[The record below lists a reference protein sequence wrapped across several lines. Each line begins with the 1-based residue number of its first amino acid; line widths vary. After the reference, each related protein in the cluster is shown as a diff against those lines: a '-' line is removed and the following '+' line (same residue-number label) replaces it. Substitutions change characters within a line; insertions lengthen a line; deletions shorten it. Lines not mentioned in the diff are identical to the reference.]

1 MILKIVMTFGAIVFF
16 VAFVAFIW
24 GLLFG
29 PSIFERRDI
38 D

>member
-1 MILKIVMTFGAIVFF
+1 MILKILMTLGAVVFF
-16 VAFVAFIW
+16 VAFIAFIW

-29 PSIFERRDI
+29 PSIFEKRDP